1 VRIVGW
7 YWQTCYVSDKVPA
20 LTDPPEGYASW
31 LADLEGRIHAQ
42 QRAALAVPLT
52 TPGFLCRF
60 GYATA
65 TAG

>member
-1 VRIVGW
+1 
-7 YWQTCYVSDKVPA
+7 VSDKVPA
-20 LTDPPEGYASW
+20 LTDPPEGYARR
-31 LADLEGRIHAQ
+31 LADLEGRIHAAQ

-52 TPGFLCRF
+52 TPGFPCRF